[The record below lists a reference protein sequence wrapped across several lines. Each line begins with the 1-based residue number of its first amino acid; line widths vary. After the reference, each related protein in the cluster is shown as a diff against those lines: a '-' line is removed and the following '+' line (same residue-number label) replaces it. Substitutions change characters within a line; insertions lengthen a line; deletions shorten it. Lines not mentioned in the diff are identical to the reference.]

1 MALSQSISFGGLK
14 FIEHIS
20 MITHHFIINYNK
32 NIYFGNTFI
41 ADVDYPECLQ
51 SLHKDLLFSPETIA
65 INKRKKWFLL
75 F

>member
-1 MALSQSISFGGLK
+1 
-14 FIEHIS
+14 